1 MPYYRKKDT
10 NILYLH
16 IPKTGGMSVQTYF
29 SKRYGIKFGP
39 TSLSDV
45 ISQRVQTL
53 NNLEINPCLKHITY
67 SDVMRYK
74 TYFQVETKNLTVF
87 ATVRNP
93 YDRAISDLFYWNKI
107 NVQTT
112 KEEVYTILIQ
122 NINENKHN
130 HGIPQYKFVTTEI
143 DSKTVEL
150 VPGIKI
156 LHTETLDFEMRLLGY
171 KDFNIRIN
179 CNLYKNVNYSD
190 YLNSDSIAL
199 INEYYDKDFEMF
211 GYVKRD

>member
-1 MPYYRKKDT
+1 MPYYRKKDI

-16 IPKTGGMSVQTYF
+16 VPKTGGMSVQTYF
-29 SKRYGIKFGP
+29 SKKYGIRFGP
-39 TSLSDV
+39 ISLSDV

-53 NNLEINPCLKHITY
+53 NNLEMNPCLKHITY

-74 TYFQVETKNLTVF
+74 TYFQVETKNLTVL

-112 KEEVYTILIQ
+112 KEEVYAILIQ
-122 NINENKHN
+122 NINENKYN

-179 CNLYKNVNYSD
+179 CNLYKNVNYND

-199 INEYYDKDFEMF
+199 INEYYDKDFEIF
-211 GYVKRD
+211 GYVKRE